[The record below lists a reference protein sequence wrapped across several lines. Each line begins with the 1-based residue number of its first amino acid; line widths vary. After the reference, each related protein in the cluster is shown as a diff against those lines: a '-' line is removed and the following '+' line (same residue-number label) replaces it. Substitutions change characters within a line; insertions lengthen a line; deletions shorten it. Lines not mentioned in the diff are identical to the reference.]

1 MATISKTGIQDG
13 LTSKAEHI
21 TRIIDA
27 LDGTATTDVVA
38 TGSFTGSFTGDG
50 SNITGVTAEWDGTH
64 VGNASITGSLTV
76 TNTVSGSFVGEGN
89 LTGSF
94 TGSFDGI
101 HTGTINSASYSDTAV
116 SSSYAVTA
124 SYAENAGGGAS
135 KLHLPFMDPAGGGY
149 VSGRTLLMGNGS
161 ANRLAGTPNP
171 TNVENYFQ
179 VPITGTVVSASIAF
193 QANGGSV
200 SDGNVT
206 VSLFNLDTN
215 VSESLFNS
223 IVLFAATTSSIIDCN
238 LTVNAGDRIAM
249 IVDIGTLAGSVGAD
263 GRINGT
269 ALLVES

>member
-38 TGSFTGSFTGDG
+38 TGSFTGSF
-50 SNITGVTAEWDGTH
+50 
-64 VGNASITGSLTV
+64 
-76 TNTVSGSFVGEGN
+76 
-89 LTGSF
+89 
-94 TGSFDGI
+94 DGI
-101 HTGTINSASYSDTAV
+101 HTGTITSA
-116 SSSYAVTA
+116 SYAVTA

-135 KLHLPFMDPAGGGY
+135 KLHLPFMDPAGGSY
-149 VSGRTLLMGNGS
+149 LSGRTLGMGNGS
-161 ANRLAGTPNP
+161 VNRISGTPSP
-171 TNVENYFQ
+171 SNVENYFQ

-193 QANGGSV
+193 QANGGTV
-200 SDGNVT
+200 TEGNVQ

-223 IVLFAATTSSIIDCN
+223 IGLFAATTSSIIDSN